1 MESKRNNEEI
11 FSKRVRAGRRR
22 TYFIDVRTTRSNDY
36 YVTITES
43 KKKFDDD
50 GYERHKIHLYKE
62 DFNKFVAALNETV
75 GHVKSE
81 LMPGYD
87 FDQFNNDDDWQHKST
102 YNNDSSS
109 SEGTESVESK
119 VTDIL
124 DTKLDDSADLTETVN
139 TDPPADD
146 LDINTSPE
154 INDPSADGEAETW
167 DWERNSMKYKRP
179 LFTAAFFC
187 VYSHRSNVYFCGCF

>member
-1 MESKRNNEEI
+1 MDSKRNNEEI

-75 GHVKSE
+75 DHVKEE

-87 FDQFNNDDDWQHKST
+87 FDQFKNDENWQPEKQESKITDTLDTADTSSEST
-102 YNNDSSS
+102 AEPISEPSIEDSTDPVSPEPEVDSSS
-109 SEGTESVESK
+109 ITE
-119 VTDIL
+119 
-124 DTKLDDSADLTETVN
+124 N
-139 TDPPADD
+139 TDS
-146 LDINTSPE
+146 NV
-154 INDPSADGEAETW
+154 DGDAETW
-167 DWERNSMKYKRP
+167 D
-179 LFTAAFFC
+179 
-187 VYSHRSNVYFCGCF
+187 

>member
-1 MESKRNNEEI
+1 MDHKRKNEDI

-43 KKKFDDD
+43 KKKFDED

-75 GHVKSE
+75 DHVKEE

-87 FDQFNNDDDWQHKST
+87 FDQFKNDDDWQPDSKHNSSHEKKLTDTLDTTEPADTIEDASIET
-102 YNNDSSS
+102 ITNDSAADTSSPDSGPDVSGTSENLDSSS
-109 SEGTESVESK
+109 
-119 VTDIL
+119 
-124 DTKLDDSADLTETVN
+124 
-139 TDPPADD
+139 
-146 LDINTSPE
+146 
-154 INDPSADGEAETW
+154 DGEAETW
-167 DWERNSMKYKRP
+167 D
-179 LFTAAFFC
+179 
-187 VYSHRSNVYFCGCF
+187 